1 MPEWI
6 EVLIL
11 ALIEGIT
18 EFLPISSTG
27 HMLLAQAW
35 FSRPQTQL
43 FLAVVQSGAV
53 LAVLLVFTQR
63 LDQIRRHWRERETQ
77 QFVFK
82 LGAAFMLTA
91 IGGLALKA
99 FDFELPKNALP
110 VALATLIGGVIILM
124 IEGYVRG
131 KPLQET
137 VSWPV
142 ALAIGAGQLLAVIF
156 PGASRSGTTIM
167 IALVLGVGRRPATEF
182 SFLLGIPTLLSAA
195 FLEIVAEI
203 RNPNETDPVNW
214 GMVLWGTFIAALTAF
229 ISVKW
234 LLKFIQTHTFVG
246 FAWYRIMLG
255 LLMLALLYFSPP
267 EAPPLDPVREVSAV
281 AVLSPTPLPA
291 SRYAPGDAP

>member
-82 LGAAFMLTA
+82 LLAAFMLTA
-91 IGGLALKA
+91 IGGLTLKA
-99 FDFELPKNALP
+99 FDFELPKDPLP
-110 VALATLIGGVIILM
+110 VALATLMGGIIILI
-124 IEGYVRG
+124 IEGLIRG

-142 ALAIGAGQLLAVIF
+142 ALAIGVGQLLAVIF

-167 IALVLGVGRRPATEF
+167 IALALGVGRRPATEF

-195 FLEIVAEI
+195 FLEIVGEL
-203 RNPNETDPVNW
+203 RNPDETAPTNW
-214 GMVLWGTFIAALTAF
+214 GMILWGTFVAALTAF

-255 LLMLALLYFSPP
+255 LLMLALIYFAPP
-267 EAPPLDPVREVSAV
+267 EAPRM
-281 AVLSPTPLPA
+281 
-291 SRYAPGDAP
+291 DAPKEASADAAPSPGPRQEFLRAPADAP